1 MKMFRNQNY
10 YEILEIRP
18 DASYKEIEEAY
29 RRAKETYSGESPATY
44 SLLRRRSVM
53 RYWRQLRRHT
63 GH

>member
-29 RRAKETYSGESPATY
+29 RRAKETYSGG
-44 SLLRRRSVM
+44 SLLPPIPFYAGGV
-53 RYWRQLRRHT
+53 
-63 GH
+63 